1 MNKWLVIIAA
11 VVFLLP
17 AFAAKAQNVDKQ
29 TPDKQSHVLIVDM
42 KRTLDESKAAINVQK
57 KIEAQRSSFQD
68 EISLQEKLIREG
80 EQELQTMRG
89 KLNADQYAEKENQLR
104 KKFRD
109 VEKYVQERRQAL
121 EKATTAAMGKVRT
134 TLLMIIKDI
143 AKKRGVQ
150 AVLIKQQVLWAED
163 NLEITDDV
171 LTRLNKEL
179 PDITVDIVPVP
190 FKKEVP

>member
-1 MNKWLVIIAA
+1 MNKWMIIIAA
-11 VVFLLP
+11 FFFLMP
-17 AFAAKAQNVDKQ
+17 ALAAQAQNV
-29 TPDKQSHVLIVDM
+29 DKQSHVLIVDM
-42 KRTLDESKAAINVQK
+42 KRTLDESKAAISVQK
-57 KIEAQRSSFQD
+57 KIEAQRSAFQD
-68 EISLQEKLIREG
+68 EISVQEKLIREG

-121 EKATTAAMGKVRT
+121 EKATTAAMGKVRA
-134 TLLMIIKDI
+134 TLLTIIKDI
-143 AKKRGVQ
+143 AKKLGVQ

-163 NLEITDDV
+163 NLEITDEV
-171 LTRLNKEL
+171 LSRLNKEL
-179 PDITVDIVPVP
+179 PDIAVDIVPVP